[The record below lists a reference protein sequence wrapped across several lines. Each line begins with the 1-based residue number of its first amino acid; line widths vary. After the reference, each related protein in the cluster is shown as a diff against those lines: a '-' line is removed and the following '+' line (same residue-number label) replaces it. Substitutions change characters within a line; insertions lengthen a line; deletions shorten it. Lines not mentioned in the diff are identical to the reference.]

1 MSHKMTGLL
10 SGLMAAA
17 FWIAPAQAQDLKV
30 TNGAACVPIVTSTG
44 VPSTAN
50 VVSASGARFSTQVVS
65 GGNGQQRPLT
75 FVCPLVRDDLNTTP
89 VTLSVRVNT
98 LNIPVPGTFTC
109 KIKTVDQT
117 GAVIDES
124 VDVIINQGFSSK
136 VLNSGI
142 FAVLPDHAYVL
153 TCVVPN
159 VEGGQRSGI
168 ISYKWSETSFF

>member
-1 MSHKMTGLL
+1 MSPKMTAVV
-10 SGLMAAA
+10 SVAMAAA
-17 FWIAPAQAQDLKV
+17 LWSASAQAQDLKV
-30 TNGAACVPIVTSTG
+30 TNGAACVPTVTSTA
-44 VPSTAN
+44 VPSTAT
-50 VVSASGARFSTQVVS
+50 VVPVTGARFSTQVVL

-89 VTLSVRVNT
+89 VTLTVRVNT
-98 LNIPVPGTFTC
+98 FNALAPGTFTC

-117 GAVIDES
+117 GATIDES
-124 VDVIINQGFSSK
+124 VDVFINQGFSSK

-159 VEGGQRSGI
+159 QAGTERSGI
-168 ISYKWSETSFF
+168 ISYKWSETSF